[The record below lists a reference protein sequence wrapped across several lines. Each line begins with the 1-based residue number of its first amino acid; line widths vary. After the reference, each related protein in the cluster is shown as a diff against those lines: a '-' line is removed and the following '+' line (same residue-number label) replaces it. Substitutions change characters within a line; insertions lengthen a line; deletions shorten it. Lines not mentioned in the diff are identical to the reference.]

1 VPDLWPLRRPAGDR
15 RLKVPLG
22 ASRIAVGLLGGDAGP
37 DVVVDG
43 AALAAAA
50 DEPDPAGADAL
61 GGVARRLG
69 TESQGG
75 AVLLGVNGVVVV
87 GHGSSSPAAVA
98 SCIGA
103 AASAARE
110 GLVPRLTAA
119 LIAHRRAE
127 PPPSRLMPA

>member
-15 RLKVPLG
+15 RLKVPLST
-22 ASRIAVGLLGGDAGP
+22 SRIAVDLLGGDAGP
-37 DVVVDG
+37 DIVVDVVVTDG
-43 AALAAAA
+43 FTGNVYSKAWK
-50 DEPDPAGADAL
+50 
-61 GGVARRLG
+61 VRSARF
-69 TESQGG
+69 
-75 AVLLGVNGVVVV
+75 
-87 GHGSSSPAAVA
+87 SPAAVA

-119 LIAHRRAE
+119 LAALVAHRRAE